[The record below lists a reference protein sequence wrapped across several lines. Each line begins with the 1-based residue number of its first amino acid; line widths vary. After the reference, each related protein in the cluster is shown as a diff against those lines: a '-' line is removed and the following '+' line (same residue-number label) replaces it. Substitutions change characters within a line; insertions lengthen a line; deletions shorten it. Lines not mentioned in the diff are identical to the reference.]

1 MPRNGSGGYNQPV
14 SNFVAGT
21 TIVSADVNSWFG
33 DLGTEMANS
42 IAKDGQTSPTAN
54 LPMGG
59 FRHTNVADATA
70 RNHYLAF
77 GQAQDG
83 DPDWRGTAGG
93 TADAITLSTSPVT
106 TAYVTGEIHTFKTGA
121 SANTGAVTVNVN
133 SLGAKSLVTQLG
145 TALGAGQLPASSLV
159 TMRYDGTNFMMVGPA
174 NAGTPASR
182 TGDYTLTAADFGQVQ
197 VFAISAVATL
207 TLPAL
212 SGVRPG
218 AAVKVRNAQSS
229 TAWLLIDGNGTE
241 TVNGETVYH
250 VFPGESVELVATAS
264 GWLALGVEDYGWRR
278 VLRQTASSSAQVD
291 FTLPAGFT
299 ALRVEILG
307 MRPAT
312 DGAQPLMRTSTDGGA
327 TFDAGAADYTS
338 LGISAGNGTVNS
350 GAPANGTSAILSP
363 AIDTGVASESVLLTL
378 DFYPG
383 DGTLVPRG
391 QSYMSYAANS
401 FAGMDFHV
409 RSFRRNTATLVNA
422 IRFLMSSGNISVGS
436 FTLLARR

>member
-42 IAKDGQTSPTAN
+42 IAKDGQTTPTAN

-70 RNHYLAF
+70 RNHYMAL

-93 TADAITLSTSPVT
+93 TANAITLSTAPVT

-133 SLGAKSLVTQLG
+133 SLGAKSLVSPQG
-145 TALGAGQLPASSLV
+145 AALLAGQLPAGSLV
-159 TMRYDGTNFMMVGPA
+159 TMRYDGTNFMLSA
-174 NAGTPASR
+174 LPASALAPAAR
-182 TGDYTLTAADFGQVQ
+182 TGDYTLTTADFGVTQ
-197 VFAISAVATL
+197 VFTLSAPATL

-212 SGVRPG
+212 SGVTPG
-218 AAVKVRNAQSS
+218 SAVKVRNAQSS
-229 TAWLLIDGNGTE
+229 TAWLLLDGNSSE

-250 VFPGESVELVATAS
+250 VFPGESVELIATAT
-264 GWLALGVEDYGWRR
+264 GWLALGVSDFEWRR
-278 VLRQTASSSAQVD
+278 VLRTTASTVAQVD
-291 FTLPAGFT
+291 FALPAGFSMY
-299 ALRVEILG
+299 RIEISG

-312 DGAQPLMRTSTDGGA
+312 DNVQPLMRTSTDGGSS
-327 TFDAGAADYTS
+327 FDAGAADYTS
-338 LGISAGNGTVNS
+338 LGIVVSTGVG
-350 GAPANGTSAILSP
+350 GAPANASSGILAGT
-363 AIDTGVASESVLLTL
+363 IDTGVATESSLAAI

-383 DGTLVPRG
+383 NGTLRPL
-391 QSYMSYAANS
+391 ANVVIAFPS
-401 FAGMDFHV
+401 NGTGVMEQQI
-409 RSFRRNTATLVNA
+409 RSFRRNSATVVNA
-422 IRFLMSSGNISVGS
+422 IRFLMSSGNISEGQ
-436 FTLLARR
+436 FTLFARR